1 MPEKTRRVARRITA
15 RDVPRILETLNGC
28 DDEAKHD
35 ALRDL
40 CPCRNR
46 RYDKEVWA
54 AIYDA
59 YEKGDAAI
67 RDQAGHAIGTLQ
79 GRIRTD
85 PRSQGLAGWLAQE
98 IPAAAALALHI
109 PVWNPKPVFA
119 APGKNAKP
127 LAVPRFER
135 THRSKKNK
143 QR

>member
-15 RDVPRILETLNGC
+15 RDVARILETLNGC

-46 RYDKEVWA
+46 RYDREVWA

-59 YEKGDAAI
+59 YEHGDAAI

-85 PRSQGLAGWLAQE
+85 PRSQELAGWLAQE
-98 IPAAAALALHI
+98 IPAAAALALQI
-109 PVWNPKPVFA
+109 PVWNPKPLFM
-119 APGKNAKP
+119 GGAKS

-135 THRSKKNK
+135 THRSRKNK